1 MTNMLG
7 YRKILVAMDFSA
19 HSEAALRQ
27 AVWVARQSGARVV
40 LAHCRPDLRKV
51 VHSASTKAK
60 LDLLL
65 GEGDQFERE
74 VRQKTDHR
82 MRQLIAGIHATD
94 LDIRCETLLGEPFV
108 ELIHAVQQEGYDLVL
123 AGRRGL
129 AAWQEFFVGSTTQ
142 RLVRKCPASVWVCKA
157 EHIGCPKSVLAAT
170 DFSDVSRRAVLEG
183 LSVARQASAPFHLLH
198 VIDSRDVPEDA
209 ISTVSEASSLREEVN
224 QAARHRLDAF
234 VTSLET
240 APSSIHTHLSWG
252 TPWQEIRRI
261 ATQQKIDLIAMGTV
275 GRSGIKGVLLGSTA
289 EKVLTICDCSLLT
302 VKPEG
307 YESPISPPFWPL
319 HPA

>member
-1 MTNMLG
+1 MARTFG
-7 YRKILVAMDFSA
+7 YRKILVAMDFST
-19 HSEAALRQ
+19 HSQAALRQ
-27 AVWVARQSGARVV
+27 AVWVARQSGSKVV

-74 VRQKTDHR
+74 VREKTDHR
-82 MRQLIAGIHATD
+82 MRQLIADIHATD

-123 AGRRGL
+123 AGTRGL
-129 AAWQEFFVGSTTQ
+129 AAWQEFLIGSTAH

-157 EHIGCPKSVLAAT
+157 EHIGCPKAVLAAT
-170 DFSDVSRRAVLEG
+170 DFSDVSQRAVMEG
-183 LSVARQASAPFHLLH
+183 LKVAHQASAEFHLLH
-198 VIDSRDVPEDA
+198 VIDSKDVPEDV
-209 ISTVSEASSLREEVN
+209 ISKVPDGSSLREEIN
-224 QAARHRLDAF
+224 EGAKHRLNEFLNSLDANG
-234 VTSLET
+234 TR
-240 APSSIHTHLSWG
+240 IHSHLSWG

-261 ATQQKIDLIAMGTV
+261 AALQKVDLIAMGTV
-275 GRSGIKGVLLGSTA
+275 GRSGIKGVLLGNTA
-289 EKVLTICDCSLLT
+289 EKVLTTCDCSLLT